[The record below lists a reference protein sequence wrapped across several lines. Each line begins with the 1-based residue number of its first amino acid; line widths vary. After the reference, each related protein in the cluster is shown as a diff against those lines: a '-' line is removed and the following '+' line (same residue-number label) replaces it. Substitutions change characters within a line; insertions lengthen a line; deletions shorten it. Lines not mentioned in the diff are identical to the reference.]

1 MRGQRSDHA
10 EWTALVFSRRATV
23 KEIAEKWPALRGN
36 DDPYA
41 TVHKAVTRF
50 AQDIDLSLPR

>member
-1 MRGQRSDHA
+1 MSGQRSDHT
-10 EWTALVFSRRATV
+10 EWTALVFSRRAIV

-50 AQDIDLSLPR
+50 A